1 MRQAAALLRFIVAR
15 RLVFPGLLILFN
27 LASAA
32 QSFASGDWKRG
43 IYWLSSA
50 LCLLM
55 VAL

>member
-1 MRQAAALLRFIVAR
+1 MRLAAVLHFVRER
-15 RLVFPGLLILFN
+15 RLVFPGLLILCN

-43 IYWLSSA
+43 VYWLSSA
-50 LCLLM
+50 VCLLM

>member
-1 MRQAAALLRFIVAR
+1 MRLAADFFRFLIAR
-15 RLVFPGLLILFN
+15 RLVFPGLLILCN

-32 QSFASGDWKRG
+32 QSFASSDWKRG